1 MDNSTLVFIG
11 VLGIAFI
18 FLRWLIAPIP
28 PQLPSELN
36 EALANSS
43 SNNTGSANNS
53 RSANSNAYSDSSLQN
68 ITRRQRREVSDDMI
82 EVVQT
87 IAPQLTRGQIR
98 MDLERTGSV
107 EVTIERYMET
117 GSLPFPPGESAQ
129 AQSLQPDISAHSKAP
144 KKSPENL
151 IKKYGLDSKVDTET
165 DEDIENI
172 EENKWGANKEE
183 RNSLLNKKREEMILQ
198 ARRRLASQLQNE
210 VAL

>member
-1 MDNSTLVFIG
+1 MDNSTIVFIA

-28 PQLPSELN
+28 PQLPNELN
-36 EALANSS
+36 EALAN
-43 SNNTGSANNS
+43 NSANNPN
-53 RSANSNAYSDSSLQN
+53 RSANNYNSTNNSN
-68 ITRRQRREVSDDMI
+68 RRSRREVSDDMI

-107 EVTIERYMET
+107 ELTMERYMET
-117 GSLPFPPGESAQ
+117 GSLPFPPGESAATQ
-129 AQSLQPDISAHSKAP
+129 NLQPDISEHSQV
-144 KKSPENL
+144 KKKEPENL
-151 IKKYGLDSKVDTET
+151 IDKYGLKSKIRD
-165 DEDIENI
+165 DGEDIENI
-172 EENKWGANKEE
+172 DENKWGSSKEE
-183 RNSLLNKKREEMILQ
+183 RTSLLNRKREEMILQ